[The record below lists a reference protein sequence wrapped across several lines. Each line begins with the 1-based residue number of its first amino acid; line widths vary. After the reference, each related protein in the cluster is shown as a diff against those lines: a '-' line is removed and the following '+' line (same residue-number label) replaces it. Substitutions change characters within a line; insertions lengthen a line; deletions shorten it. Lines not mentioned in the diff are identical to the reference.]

1 MGIIR
6 KTKSVKILLE
16 AIGKSKNAVTVVDL
30 VKEFQDNMNKTTV
43 YRILE
48 RLEEEGIIHSFT
60 GTDGR
65 KWVAKYNESNTSK
78 QADIHPHFQ
87 CQNCGKSECLEINV
101 PIPKVPKYKID
112 SVNFILVGQCED
124 CLA

>member
-16 AIGKSKNAVTVVDL
+16 AIDKSQNAVAVVDL
-30 VKEFQDNMNKTTV
+30 VKEFKIKMNKTTV

-48 RLEEEGIIHSFT
+48 RLELDGIIHSFT
-60 GTDGR
+60 GKDGR
-65 KWVAKYNESNTSK
+65 KWVAKYDEAQASNHP
-78 QADIHPHFQ
+78 DVHPHFQ
-87 CQNCGKSECLEINV
+87 CNDCGKSECIDV
-101 PIPKVPKYKID
+101 DVTIPKVPKYKID